1 MILIAMMLGVMASP
15 ALAHHEKTIPSQRVL
30 SRVYPDIAALKKPS
44 PVLRTMLRTR
54 WRHKHPA
61 AERAHRV
68 DIRSQRLFPLFDRVA
83 SCESGG
89 RWDISTGNGY
99 YGGLQMDRGFAG
111 TYDPWAY
118 QNLGTPNNWSRERQ
132 IRAAIRAYETRG
144 LRPWP
149 VCGYARF
156 GYKPL

>member
-1 MILIAMMLGVMASP
+1 MILVLMVVALGATP
-15 ALAHHEKTIPSQRVL
+15 ALAHHEASIPSQRTL
-30 SRVYPDIAALKKPS
+30 ERIYPDIAARKDPDA
-44 PVLRTMLRTR
+44 VLRKVLRTR
-54 WRHKHPA
+54 WRHTHPA
-61 AERAHRV
+61 AEREHRYQ
-68 DIRSQRLFPLFDRVA
+68 SRLFNLFDRVA
-83 SCESGG
+83 SCESHNT
-89 RWDISTGNGY
+89 WNISTGNGY

-118 QNLGTPNNWSRERQ
+118 RNLGTPNHWSRERQ
-132 IRAAIRAYETRG
+132 IRAAIRAYHSRG